1 MKPFADLDCDPK
13 RRRAMLAA
21 ALQIRSL
28 SRAVPT
34 PCAKA
39 PKARDA
45 KAWAIGP
52 GSRVIELSS
61 AEGAE

>member
-28 SRAVPT
+28 SRAVLT
-34 PCAKA
+34 PCAKV
-39 PKARDA
+39 PTARNEI
-45 KAWAIGP
+45 AWASGP
-52 GSRVIELSS
+52 GNAHLVFIKR
-61 AEGAE
+61 